1 MHNMILT
8 TIALVMRL
16 AHLRT
21 EHPVGDFQAC
31 PSLRCCGRNRRGGLT
46 ATFAGI
52 VVYAA
57 VPQCGSPQIPLTEPA
72 QVPAS
77 EPAQTLESESAQ
89 TLESEPEA
97 IVSELLDAMQTN
109 DAERIRS
116 LFDENASQAYG
127 DGPAKSGE
135 AFFRWL
141 DSDIIQRQGR
151 VENAQL
157 AVNGNEVVVTGQY
170 HSRGYTSEAN
180 FLLTV
185 ENGRIVS
192 WRMRY

>member
-8 TIALVMRL
+8 TIALAMRL

-21 EHPVGDFQAC
+21 EHPVGDVQAC

-57 VPQCGSPQIPLTEPA
+57 IPQCGSPQTPLTEPA
-72 QVPAS
+72 QVPA
-77 EPAQTLESESAQ
+77 SESAQ

-97 IVSELLDAMQTN
+97 IVGELLDAMQTN

-116 LFDENASQAYG
+116 LFDENVSQAYG